1 MRLSLDRFEGDYAI
15 CEDDAQRQHEIHKA
29 KLPPNAKLGD
39 VLRLLSDGT
48 LSIDDVETKIRKA
61 RIKALQDRL
70 IGGVRNNF

>member
-39 VLRLLSDGT
+39 ILRLSSEGKLIVDDAETARRKQTISRLQRKLFEINT
-48 LSIDDVETKIRKA
+48 ID
-61 RIKALQDRL
+61 
-70 IGGVRNNF
+70 

>member
-39 VLRLLSDGT
+39 VLRLSLEGSLSVDK
-48 LSIDDVETKIRKA
+48 VETERRKQKIRK
-61 RIKALQDRL
+61 LQRL
-70 IGGVRNNF
+70 LLEQKF